1 MPTVPEP
8 KKARRTKDT
17 VDEVVSEA
25 VGQNASTDK
34 GARKRAK
41 KVVE

>member
-8 KKARRTKDT
+8 KKARRSKDK
-17 VDEVVSEA
+17 VVESTSETLL
-25 VGQNASTDK
+25 QDASTEK
-34 GARKRAK
+34 GARKRMK

>member
-1 MPTVPEP
+1 MPSVPEP
-8 KKARRTKDT
+8 KKARRTKDK
-17 VDEVVSEA
+17 VDEVVREA
-25 VGQNASTDK
+25 VDQNTSAEK